1 MEEGNG
7 KTPVPSERGEEGGD
21 VTKVCLLPHPNLQG
35 PSPEAV
41 TTIMGC
47 IFFWSQSKQS

>member
-1 MEEGNG
+1 MER
-7 KTPVPSERGEEGGD
+7 PQSHLRGVRRVGD